1 MHLDY
6 PFMFKTFLLSLGGIP
21 VTLGIS
27 LAVLVFAV
35 PMGFLL
41 AIAMVNRVPA
51 VTQISRV
58 YISFIRATPPI
69 LQIFI
74 IYTSLPSL
82 LARIF
87 TRFDGS
93 FDVFSLNPVI
103 YPIIVFSL
111 SETAVLAEVF
121 RAALSTVDRSQLEA
135 ALAVGMTRAQ
145 GYTRIVIPQAL
156 SAAVPVFC
164 SSVTGL
170 VKLTSLSFTMSVM
183 EVTGIAKVQAGV
195 GLAWIEAYLAMAM
208 IYFMVIFAIEKL
220 LKLFEKHLR
229 VYAAE

>member
-6 PFMFKTFLLSLGGIP
+6 QFMLDTFLLSLGGIP
-21 VTLGIS
+21 VTLEIS
-27 LAVLVFAV
+27 LAVLVVAV
-35 PMGFLL
+35 PAGFLI
-41 AIAMVNRVPA
+41 AIALANRVP
-51 VTQISRV
+51 VITQISRV

-82 LARIF
+82 IALIAA
-87 TRFDGS
+87 RFDGS
-93 FDVFSLNPVI
+93 FDIFAVNPVI

-121 RAALSTVDRSQLEA
+121 RAALNTVEGSQLEA
-135 ALAVGMTRAQ
+135 ALSVGMTRAQ
-145 GYTRIVIPQAL
+145 GYSRIVIPQAL
-156 SAAVPVFC
+156 TAAVPVFC
-164 SSVTGL
+164 SSVTSL

-195 GLAWIEAYLAMAM
+195 GLAWLEAYLVMAM
-208 IYFMVIFAIEKL
+208 IYFVMIFTIEKL
-220 LKLFEKHLR
+220 LKILEKHLR
-229 VYAAE
+229 AHTAG

>member
-6 PFMFKTFLLSLGGIP
+6 SFMLETFLLSLRGIP

-35 PMGFLL
+35 PLGFLL
-41 AIAMVNRVPA
+41 AIAIVNRTPVIAPA
-51 VTQISRV
+51 ARV

-82 LARIF
+82 LAGVF

-93 FDVFSLNPVI
+93 FNVFALNPVI

-121 RAALSTVDRSQLEA
+121 RAALSTVDKSQFEA
-135 ALAVGMTRAQ
+135 ALTVGMTGAQ
-145 GYTRIVIPQAL
+145 AYTRIVIPQAL

-195 GLAWIEAYLAMAM
+195 GLAWIEAYLVMAL
-208 IYFMVIFAIEKL
+208 IYFIMIFTIEKL
-220 LKLFEKHLR
+220 LKLFEKRLR
-229 VYAAE
+229 AYAAG

>member
-1 MHLDY
+1 MVE
-6 PFMFKTFLLSLGGIP
+6 TFFLSLRGIP

-27 LAVLVFAV
+27 LAALVFAV
-35 PMGFLL
+35 PLGFLL
-41 AIAMVNRVPA
+41 AIAIVNRTPVI
-51 VTQISRV
+51 TQAARV

-82 LARIF
+82 LAGVF
-87 TRFDGS
+87 TRFDGA
-93 FDVFSLNPVI
+93 FDVFALNPVI

-121 RAALSTVDRSQLEA
+121 RAALSTVDKSQFEA
-135 ALAVGMTRAQ
+135 ALAVGMTGGQ

-156 SAAVPVFC
+156 SAAAPVFC
-164 SSVTGL
+164 SSVTTL

-195 GLAWIEAYLAMAM
+195 GLAWIEAYLVMAV
-208 IYFMVIFAIEKL
+208 IYFIMIFAVEKL
-220 LKLFEKHLR
+220 LKLFEKRLR
-229 VYAAE
+229 AYAAG